1 MLHHWPTILAV
12 WLATTLAGC
21 AAPAVSTPTGPAS
34 PFDPQTLIDTW
45 QGEWWTSGD
54 RGSAYLEVKKVI
66 GRHLSGR
73 MYLRGY
79 EDQAGSP
86 SEDVESE
93 FNGVVSER
101 GGKVTLWF
109 EGVLPGR
116 LTVLGTRL
124 QGVMSSDSVPSSI
137 TTLILD
143 RVP

>member
-1 MLHHWPTILAV
+1 MLHRGRTILAV

-21 AAPAVSTPTGPAS
+21 VAPAASTPTAPAS
-34 PFDPQTLIDTW
+34 PFDPQTL
-45 QGEWWTSGD
+45 S
-54 RGSAYLEVKKVI
+54 
-66 GRHLSGR
+66 
-73 MYLRGY
+73 LRGY
-79 EDQAGSP
+79 ADQAGSP

-93 FNGVVSER
+93 THGVISER
-101 GGKVTLWF
+101 DGKITLWF

-137 TTLILD
+137 TTRILD